1 MCNLHTDKTESNSVN
16 TLTISDPLH
25 LDTSSTSNDF
35 FTFKTEPSLHSDSEH
50 SVDNDC
56 SDLDHP
62 VAEEQTMPPE
72 LMDELNL
79 LADRQIEFAKRF
91 NLIIPDKSN
100 LSSDED
106 T

>member
-1 MCNLHTDKTESNSVN
+1 MATYPFD
-16 TLTISDPLH
+16 TLQCIH
-25 LDTSSTSNDF
+25 VAFVCDF
-35 FTFKTEPSLHSDSEH
+35 GLLRYSYSDSEH

-56 SDLDHP
+56 SDLDHTVP
-62 VAEEQTMPPE
+62 EEQTMPPE

-91 NLIIPDKSN
+91 NLIIPDKSD